1 MSNFFSFCKRVVFIF
16 THDSVLL
23 GEDGPTHQPIEH
35 LMSARL
41 VPNLSLIRPA
51 DATETAEAWKVAI
64 SQREKPV
71 ILALSRQGLPV
82 LDRNSYPPASNLA
95 YGAYTIWESSPE
107 PDTIVIATGSELH
120 IAIDGAKQ
128 AAEKGIPV
136 RVVSMPSWDLF
147 ELQSESYK
155 ESVLPA
161 RVGKRISVEAGVTLG
176 WEKYIG
182 SKGISLGIDHYGASA
197 PGPVLGKEFGLTP
210 NAVLNAILSFT

>member
-1 MSNFFSFCKRVVFIF
+1 MGSEMCIR
-16 THDSVLL
+16 DS
-23 GEDGPTHQPIEH
+23 
-35 LMSARL
+35 
-41 VPNLSLIRPA
+41 SLIRPA

-71 ILALSRQGLPV
+71 ILALSRQALPV

-95 YGAYTIWESSPE
+95 YGAYTIWQRSPDPE
-107 PDTIVIATGSELH
+107 IIVLATGSELH

-161 RVGKRISVEAGVTLG
+161 RIGKRISVEAGVTLG
-176 WEKYIG
+176 WERYIG

-197 PGPVLGKEFGLTP
+197 PGSVLGKEFGLTSE
-210 NAVLNAILSFT
+210 AVLNAVLSFT